1 MIHASFII
9 NVTFLTCEINGLCVG
24 VQAVG
29 MWITDKFKH
38 QIQISVLDFKMKHR
52 MQY

>member
-1 MIHASFII
+1 MASVF
-9 NVTFLTCEINGLCVG
+9 G

-29 MWITDKFKH
+29 MWSTDKFKH

-52 MQY
+52 MQYWDPLTGQSKSYGT